1 MTLALEGSRFGISMT
16 ALQTGQAGSLL
27 WFGTASHCGK
37 GVGVVGRINRAHGI
51 VSEGPTCGRTR
62 WPAVARQSMESKGK
76 SKAEDGLL
84 GRRAARLWLGFE
96 AVTVQKREEGAGG
109 FINGAYL
116 VKTSPAAKFKERR
129 CKRKGVSK
137 YFCATKS

>member
-1 MTLALEGSRFGISMT
+1 M
-16 ALQTGQAGSLL
+16 
-27 WFGTASHCGK
+27 
-37 GVGVVGRINRAHGI
+37 
-51 VSEGPTCGRTR
+51 
-62 WPAVARQSMESKGK
+62 
-76 SKAEDGLL
+76 
-84 GRRAARLWLGFE
+84 WLGFE